1 MQEKWLV
8 THYFPSLLKKNTWIP
23 LQFITQ
29 ISGQTDYYYY
39 GFDRKIAFLPEVI
52 ERRVK
57 ANNLAI
63 LNEPV
68 EIISQQK
75 IWLTP
80 EGTIYLASGLNPEND
95 PQKKK
100 LNCI

>member
-1 MQEKWLV
+1 MKEQEWHV

-29 ISGQTDYYYY
+29 ILGHPDFYYY
-39 GFDRKIAFLPEVI
+39 GFDTKIPLLAEVI
-52 ERRVK
+52 EGQVK
-57 ANNLAI
+57 AFKLVV

-68 EIISQQK
+68 EITLRQK
-75 IWLTP
+75 LWLAP
-80 EGTIYLASGLNPEND
+80 DGTIYLASRLNPESD

-100 LNCI
+100 LN